1 MDMQYQNIDN
11 ISSVNASSVMAS
23 TMYTS
28 SLDITGQINF
38 IGPVVIMHNGATIDT
53 IDNLISNRNR
63 NPTHNDIELLRSDLM
78 REIREISLDLEATKL
93 EIIKLKKWSE
103 V

>member
-11 ISSVNASSVMAS
+11 ISTVNTTSVMS
-23 TMYTS
+23 SSMYTS

-38 IGPVVIMHNGATIDT
+38 VGQVMIMHNGIMIDT
-53 IDNLISNRNR
+53 IDNLISNRSV

-78 REIREISLDLEATKL
+78 REVREISLELEAAKL